1 MVKIARVSVVLLL
14 VFAGFL
20 LFSSNQAGAACTAGG
35 SYSQVVFD
43 GIIRVTYDSCTG
55 LVSLVEFCGDLNHNG
70 ICEEPGETW
79 YTGDPEII
87 YICNGNPD
95 DPPAD
100 LSCQLMTNFGPDS
113 GCACYNRCVFY
124 VKGKRYVC
132 RDCPPGTCP

>member
-1 MVKIARVSVVLLL
+1 MPPIFKALATITAFVL
-14 VFAGFL
+14 FI
-20 LFSSNQAGAACTAGG
+20 SNQAGAACVPGG
-35 SYSQVVFD
+35 SFSQVEFD
-43 GIIRVTYDSCTG
+43 GKIRVTYDSCTG
-55 LVSLVEFCGDLNHNG
+55 DVSLVEFCSDDGEGN
-70 ICEEPGETW
+70 CTWYPGEQ
-79 YTGDPEII
+79 EII
-87 YICNGNPD
+87 YICNGDPD